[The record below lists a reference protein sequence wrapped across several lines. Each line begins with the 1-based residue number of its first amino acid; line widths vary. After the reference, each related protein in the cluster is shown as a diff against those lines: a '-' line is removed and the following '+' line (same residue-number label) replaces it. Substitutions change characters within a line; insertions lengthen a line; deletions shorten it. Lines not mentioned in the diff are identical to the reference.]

1 VAGARPLRA
10 CGQVRVACVYTS
22 ARSGCVVGFPLV
34 RHCLWRARFSTRSP
48 YCCTAL
54 RRSTCS
60 ILVLSLWL
68 LCLVTTPTG
77 DQVLDSLSF
86 NDSLGWS
93 IFGLCIMI
101 IGLILLGVLML
112 HFNKLH
118 YLDMGHVGSRKV
130 KLTPSVAEAED
141 NITAAAAALDGSA
154 ETAVVKGAKAVT
166 ATADSEAVDE
176 STTS

>member
-1 VAGARPLRA
+1 
-10 CGQVRVACVYTS
+10 
-22 ARSGCVVGFPLV
+22 
-34 RHCLWRARFSTRSP
+34 
-48 YCCTAL
+48 
-54 RRSTCS
+54 
-60 ILVLSLWL
+60 
-68 LCLVTTPTG
+68 LVTTPTG

-141 NITAAAAALDGSA
+141 NITAAAAALYGSA
-154 ETAVVKGAKAVT
+154 ETAVVKGTKAATAVT
-166 ATADSEAVDE
+166 TESRDAEEAR
-176 STTS
+176 TR